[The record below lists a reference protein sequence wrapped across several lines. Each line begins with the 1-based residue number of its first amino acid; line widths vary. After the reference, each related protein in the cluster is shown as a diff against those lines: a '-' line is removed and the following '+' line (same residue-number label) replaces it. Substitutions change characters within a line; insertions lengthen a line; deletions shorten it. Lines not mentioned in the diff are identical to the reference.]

1 MSSPAPTATPAM
13 RQYLDAKRQY
23 RDAIVF
29 FRMGDFYEMFYEDAL
44 VAARALDLTLTSR
57 SKDAGGAGIP
67 MCGLPFHAVD
77 GYLAKL
83 VGKGFRVAICEQV
96 EDPRK
101 AKGLVKR
108 EVVRVVSPGTLT
120 DASYLEA
127 REPAYLM
134 AIVSTAAVPNN
145 RTRPTHDDT
154 RPADDVRRAGLV
166 LQTRQ
171 NDDVFGVALIDLSTG
186 EFTTA
191 EYRGTEGLQAL
202 ADEISVLRP
211 REIVLP
217 AESTI
222 AETFPEIA
230 RLQIPVT
237 MAEPWGFEPE
247 AARQTLLDQLK
258 THGLEGFGLDGRT
271 AAVQAAGGLV
281 GYLRGTQKADLA
293 HVRHVTFK
301 ASADCLIVDP
311 ITLKHLEVLI
321 GSEGALKGSLLH
333 EIDRTVTVMAGRLL
347 RAWLLRPLCA
357 LERIRDRLDA
367 VEDLAF
373 RSTDRSKFRET
384 LKSVHDLERLVARAA
399 LGTAGPRDL
408 VSLRQSLAA
417 VPRVRTVLADVQAP
431 LLRSLVAELDDLAD
445 VRDLI
450 ERTLIDEPPA
460 FARDGGFTRDGID
473 PELDEVKTISRSG
486 RQVIAEM
493 EDRERV
499 RTGINSLK
507 VRFNRVFGYYIE
519 ISKSNLHAAPAD
531 YQRKQTIA
539 GGERFT
545 TPALKE
551 YEARVL
557 GADERILERELEIFE
572 RLRGQV
578 AGEAPRIQD
587 TARALATLDVLAAL
601 AETAAVSNYT
611 KPHVHNGDEFLA
623 VDSRHPVVERSA
635 TGAFVPNDIDLNGST
650 RQLVILTGP
659 NMGGKST
666 YLRQTA
672 LLPLLAQIGSF
683 VPARDAK
690 LPIIDRIFARVG
702 ASDNIAR
709 GQSTF
714 MVEMQETAN
723 ILHTASSRSLVVLDE
738 IGRGTSTFDGLSIA
752 WAVAEHLATN
762 AKARP
767 KTLFATHYHE
777 LTDLAD
783 VVPGVV
789 NAHVSAREWKEDI
802 IFLRKIMP
810 GRADRSYGIQVARLA
825 GLPGGVITRA
835 KEILGGLERDE
846 LSRGGRPTL
855 SGAPGDPTAGQ
866 LGLFAKPADPEGRP
880 EGRPLQDASAGAD
893 LVGADRVGP
902 DLQVRPRPRLARDN
916 EMVRRLK
923 ELDVDETTPRRA
935 LELLAELKTLAEDK

>member
-1 MSSPAPTATPAM
+1 M
-13 RQYLDAKRQY
+13 RQYLEAKRQY

-29 FRMGDFYEMFYEDAL
+29 FRMGDFYEMFYEDAV

-67 MCGLPFHAVD
+67 MCGVPFHAVD

-120 DASYLEA
+120 DASYLDA

-134 AIVSTAAVPNN
+134 SILDLRDPG
-145 RTRPTHDDT
+145 
-154 RPADDVRRAGLV
+154 PAERARQISDVLGA
-166 LQTRQ
+166 
-171 NDDVFGVALIDLSTG
+171 ALIDLSTG
-186 EFTTA
+186 EFTAA
-191 EYRGTEGLQAL
+191 EYHGAEGAQAL
-202 ADEISVLRP
+202 ADDISVLRP

-217 AESTI
+217 GSTGDDRHHPSLLD
-222 AETFPEIA
+222 TLPEI
-230 RLQIPVT
+230 RLMQVPVT
-237 MAEPWGFEPE
+237 RAEPSAF
-247 AARQTLLDQLK
+247 ALDSARRTLLAQLN
-258 THGLEGFGLDGRT
+258 THGLEGFGLDGHP
-271 AAVQAAGGLV
+271 AAIQAAGALV
-281 GYLRGTQKADLA
+281 SHLRDTQKVDLA
-293 HVRHVTFK
+293 HVRTVSFK
-301 ASADCLIVDP
+301 TAADCLIVDP
-311 ITLKHLEVLI
+311 TTLKHLEVVT
-321 GSEGALKGSLLH
+321 GSDGASKGSLLH

-373 RSTDRSKFRET
+373 RATDRGKFRET

-408 VSLRQSLAA
+408 VALRQSLAA
-417 VPRVRTVLADVQAP
+417 VPRIRTVLGHMQAP
-431 LLRSLVAELDDLAD
+431 LLRSLVAALEDLAD

-450 ERTLIDEPPA
+450 ERTLTDEPGA

-473 PELDEVKTISRSG
+473 PELDELKTISRSG

-493 EDRERV
+493 EERERA

-519 ISKSNLHAAPAD
+519 ISKANLHAAPAD
-531 YQRKQTIA
+531 YHRKQTIA

-551 YEARVL
+551 YEAKVL

-572 RLRGQV
+572 ALRSQV

-601 AETAAVSNYT
+601 AETAAISNFT
-611 KPHVHNGDEFLA
+611 KPHVHDGDELLA
-623 VDSRHPVVERSA
+623 ADSRHPVVERHTS
-635 TGAFVPNDIDLNGST
+635 GAFVPNDIDLNGSS
-650 RQLVILTGP
+650 RQLVVLTGP

-683 VPARDAK
+683 VPAKDAK
-690 LPIIDRIFARVG
+690 LPIVDRIFARVG

-752 WAVAEHLATN
+752 WAVAEYLATN

-783 VVPGVV
+783 VLPGVV
-789 NAHVSAREWKEDI
+789 NAHVAAREWNDDI

-810 GRADRSYGIQVARLA
+810 GRSDRSYGIQVARLA
-825 GLPGGVITRA
+825 GLPPTVIKRA
-835 KEILGGLERDE
+835 REILTGLERDE

-855 SGAPGDPTAGQ
+855 SGAPGDLRSSQ
-866 LGLFAKPADPEGRP
+866 LALFSRPADATAAESRGDSDPAPG
-880 EGRPLQDASAGAD
+880 
-893 LVGADRVGP
+893 
-902 DLQVRPRPRLARDN
+902 VRDS
-916 EMVRRLK
+916 EIVRRLR
-923 ELDVDETTPRRA
+923 ELDVDDITPRRA
-935 LELLAELKTLAEDK
+935 LELLAELKTLIQSE

>member
-1 MSSPAPTATPAM
+1 MQTSTVTPAM

-67 MCGLPFHAVD
+67 MCGVPFHAVD

-134 AIVSTAAVPNN
+134 SIISVPVG
-145 RTRPTHDDT
+145 RALPGSPGGPDKVRPTGEKE
-154 RPADDVRRAGLV
+154 PL
-166 LQTRQ
+166 
-171 NDDVFGVALIDLSTG
+171 FGVALIDLSTG

-191 EYRGTEGLQAL
+191 EYHGAEGLQAL
-202 ADEISVLRP
+202 ADEIAVLRP
-211 REIVLP
+211 REIVVPGGSGTDTDPNPP
-217 AESTI
+217 AVLEKI
-222 AETFPEIA
+222 PEIA
-230 RLQIPVT
+230 RLQLPVT
-237 MAEPWGFEPE
+237 SAEPWGFEPE
-247 AARQTLLDQLK
+247 AARRTLLDQLK
-258 THGLEGFGLDGRT
+258 AHGLEGFGLDGRT
-271 AAVQAAGGLV
+271 AAVQAAGGLLAH
-281 GYLRGTQKADLA
+281 LRGTQKADLA
-293 HVRHVTFK
+293 HLRSVTFRTV
-301 ASADCLIVDP
+301 ADCLIVDP
-311 ITLKHLEVLI
+311 ITLKHLEVI
-321 GSEGALKGSLLH
+321 AGSEGAVKGSLLH

-367 VEDLAF
+367 VEELAF
-373 RSTDRSKFRET
+373 RSTDRGKFRET

-408 VSLRQSLAA
+408 VALRQSLAA
-417 VPRVRTVLADVQAP
+417 VPRIRMILSEVQAP

-450 ERTLIDEPPA
+450 ERTLIDEPGA

-473 PELDEVKTISRSG
+473 PELDELKTISRSG

-493 EDRERV
+493 EDRERA

-551 YEARVL
+551 YEAKVL

-572 RLRGQV
+572 ALRGQV

-601 AETAAVSNYT
+601 AESAAISNFT
-611 KPHVHNGDEFLA
+611 KPHVHAGDEFVA
-623 VDSRHPVVERSA
+623 VDSRHPVVERYAS
-635 TGAFVPNDIDLNGST
+635 GAFVPNDVDLNGST

-690 LPIIDRIFARVG
+690 LPIVDRIFARVG

-752 WAVAEHLATN
+752 WAVAEYLASN
-762 AKARP
+762 NRARP

-783 VVPGVV
+783 VLPGVV
-789 NAHVSAREWKEDI
+789 NAHVAAREWKDDI

-810 GRADRSYGIQVARLA
+810 GRSDRSYGIQVARLA
-825 GLPGGVITRA
+825 GLPAAVITRA

-855 SGAPGDPTAGQ
+855 SGAPGDPKADQ
-866 LGLFAKPADPEGRP
+866 LGLFAQPGERA
-880 EGRPLQDASAGAD
+880 
-893 LVGADRVGP
+893 
-902 DLQVRPRPRLARDN
+902 DN
-916 EMVRRLK
+916 EIARRLK

-935 LELLAELKTLAEDK
+935 LELLAELKKMAENE